1 MKKIIV
7 FISLAAFILLSA
19 NLAGAAII
27 DFQPD
32 PADLNSLDHSYY
44 YTWGINWDMP
54 GNENITQITLSFD
67 NIRNWDNGPNVLY
80 VHLLDTAQEGVSTG
94 WDNQGGGDYFSG
106 QGIELFIWY
115 NLPTSPQD
123 LTYAFTQDEMTV
135 LAGYLSD
142 GNFGLGFDPDCHYW
156 NDGVNLSVQTAA
168 APEPGTLLLLASG
181 LLGAGYFIRRRQRSH

>member
-1 MKKIIV
+1 MKKFIV
-7 FISLAAFILLSA
+7 FISLAAFTLLSA

-54 GNENITQITLSFD
+54 GNENFTQITLSFE
-67 NIRNWDNGPNVLY
+67 NIRNWDNGPNTLY

-106 QGIELFIWY
+106 QGIELFTWY

-123 LTYAFTQDEMTV
+123 LTYAFTQDEMTI

-156 NDGVNLSVQTAA
+156 NDGVNLTVQTAA

-181 LLGAGYFIRRRQRSH
+181 LLGAGYFIRRRQKSH